1 MKKNWILAV
10 VVAAGVTFS
19 GFAQTTPSQ
28 TTPSQTTP
36 SQTSPSQTTP
46 SQTTPSGNKKDKKYD
61 RSSKKDS
68 TGTMRRDTTGRK

>member
-10 VVAAGVTFS
+10 IIAVGVTFS

-36 SQTSPSQTTP
+36 SQT
-46 SQTTPSGNKKDKKYD
+46 TPSGNKKDKKME
-61 RSSKKDS
+61 KKERRDS
-68 TGTMRRDTTGRK
+68 TNTRKAPVQKTDTTGRK

>member
-10 VVAAGVTFS
+10 IIAVGVTFS

-36 SQTSPSQTTP
+36 S
-46 SQTTPSGNKKDKKYD
+46 GNKKDKKME
-61 RSSKKDS
+61 KKERRDS
-68 TGTMRRDTTGRK
+68 TNTRKAPVQKTDTTGRK